1 MADNTPAGMGMR
13 VIHSTTD
20 LAAARDNGLSVTEV
34 SVLVA
39 LIGEAA
45 NKGGAWRPA
54 RESYCTDSIGQ
65 KVSHAALVAYMA
77 PDGSERWGL
86 LVCDPN
92 EAEYSDSTDRAVV
105 EAAYE
110 VVVRSLA
117 DCASPGEAW
126 WEHTDVAG
134 VPERDENEEE
144 D

>member
-1 MADNTPAGMGMR
+1 MR
-13 VIHSTTD
+13 VIQSTLGPAELAEDEGDELVRLID
-20 LAAARDNGLSVTEV
+20 LAAQMRYR
-34 SVLVA
+34 VL
-39 LIGEAA
+39 
-45 NKGGAWRPA
+45 

-65 KVSHAALVAYMA
+65 KEHHQALIEYIV
-77 PDGSERWGL
+77 PDGGTRFAL
-86 LVCDPN
+86 LSHDPN
-92 EAEYSDSTDRAVV
+92 NIEYSDSADRAAA